1 MSDHYTQMTLRSKD
15 QITGVLF
22 LVMAAILWGL
32 IGPVSKIVFNSGINP
47 LETAFWR
54 GTLAGAAF
62 LVHWAFVR
70 DALPHRILDWVGI
83 IFFGIFGV
91 ALLEGSFVLAV
102 HHGGASLASILLYSA
117 PIWVNLISF
126 MIFRERISPQRS
138 IALLLSFCG
147 VVGACTFGSVLKF
160 SSDALFWGLL
170 SGLSYA
176 GFYVSGKIFFKRL
189 SPVVVY
195 MISFPIASLAIL
207 PIVVT
212 QSDGGITSV
221 LTSLENY
228 SSAALWSVMG
238 IGIIC
243 TYIPYLLYGAGLR
256 RVDAGKAS
264 IITTLEPV
272 VAVLLAGLALG
283 ERFSAA
289 GYMFS
294 LLVVVG
300 VTLATLS

>member
-1 MSDHYTQMTLRSKD
+1 MTVRSKD
-15 QITGVLF
+15 QITGIFYLI
-22 LVMAAILWGL
+22 MAAILWGL

-54 GTLAGAAF
+54 GTLAGTAF
-62 LVHWAFVR
+62 LFHWAFVR
-70 DALPHRILDWVGI
+70 HPLPYRILDWVGI
-83 IFFGIFGV
+83 ILFGIFGV

-117 PIWVNLISF
+117 PIWVNLVSF
-126 MIFRERISPQRS
+126 MIFREHISPQRWL
-138 IALLLSFCG
+138 ALLLSFCG
-147 VVGACTFGSVLKF
+147 VVGVCTFGSVLKF
-160 SSDALFWGLL
+160 TADALFWGLL

-189 SPVVVY
+189 SPIVVY
-195 MISFPIASLAIL
+195 MISFPVASLAIL
-207 PIVVT
+207 PIAASQT
-212 QSDGGITSV
+212 DGGIAIV
-221 LTSLENY
+221 LTSLKNY
-228 SSAALWSVMG
+228 SNAAFWSVMG

-256 RVDAGKAS
+256 RIDAGKAS

-294 LLVVVG
+294 LLVLLG
-300 VTLATLS
+300 VTLATIS